1 MTRAYCLS
9 VESDSLV
16 ILSYISRWPMF
27 PLVSFSDW
35 GESGTKCERDLKQK
49 AQVRE
54 GSVSQSCTASLDRVR
69 DDATERHPQEQKD
82 FSLVMELSCAV
93 TIMCQWLQ
101 LIPVIEWSLHQRKA
115 NDEWS
120 N

>member
-1 MTRAYCLS
+1 MTRAYCLPI
-9 VESDSLV
+9 ESDTLV

-54 GSVSQSCTASLDRVR
+54 GFVSLSCTACLDRAR
-69 DDATERHPQEQKD
+69 DDAAKRHPQEQKD
-82 FSLVMELSCAV
+82 LSLVMEPSCAV
-93 TIMCQWLQ
+93 ATVCQWLQ

-115 NDEWS
+115 SDEWS